1 MAVTV
6 RLDPTLEKLV
16 ESRAAAAGLSVER
29 YIELLLQNYMA
40 AFNRER
46 VALHGQ
52 HLDSELD
59 GLAAYSEKIPLL
71 PLATL
76 TREGIYQDHD

>member
-16 ESRAAAAGLSVER
+16 ESRPADAGISVER
-29 YIELLLQNYMA
+29 YIELLLQNYLS
-40 AFNRER
+40 AFIQER

-52 HLDSELD
+52 ELDSELD
-59 GLAAYSEKIPLL
+59 GLAAYSGKIPLL
-71 PLATL
+71 PLAIL

>member
-16 ESRAAAAGLSVER
+16 QARATAAGLSVER
-29 YIELLLQNYMA
+29 YIQLLLQNYIS
-40 AFNRER
+40 AFNPER

-52 HLDSELD
+52 ELDSELD

-71 PLATL
+71 PLAVL